1 MSLKHKLFEF
11 LVRCALI
18 LLVVIA
24 LVAFLIKL
32 QRQIINL
39 DSWLI
44 LTLLIV
50 RSVLVCLLKLGANL
64 IV

>member
-1 MSLKHKLFEF
+1 MSLEHKLFEF
-11 LVRCALI
+11 LVRCALV
-18 LLVVIA
+18 LLVVVA
-24 LVAFLIKL
+24 LVAFLIEL

-39 DSWLI
+39 NIRLI